1 MMAQKVWKSK
11 FWRQKFEKQLSQL
24 QMKSYSCVVK
34 QLQGLTVS
42 QVIDITLHND
52 HVGGDMIDK
61 STV

>member
-1 MMAQKVWKSK
+1 
-11 FWRQKFEKQLSQL
+11 
-24 QMKSYSCVVK
+24 MKSYCCVVK